1 MLHIPF
7 GHTIHRDCNGMTR
20 RHMLHVGATGLFGGL
35 TLPRLLESE
44 SRAAASVARAKSC
57 IFLFLEGGPPHQ
69 DMWDP
74 KPEAPIEIRG
84 PFNPIATSVPGT
96 FVVEYCTLSA
106 KIAHKFTILRSHSH
120 ADNGHTTGYHYVMTG
135 RRAAFADGENPI
147 PNNSLYPSIGS
158 VISREL
164 GPKGSV
170 PPYINIPHPMQAGGP
185 GFYGAEHAPF
195 VIESDPS
202 QSDFEV
208 KDLSPLSSV
217 SAPRMELRRRLLA
230 GVERPDPKNPGRAG
244 VMSTYYEKAYG
255 LISSAAARKAF
266 DIHSEPD
273 SVRDRY
279 GRTQLGQCALFARR
293 LVEAGCRFVGV
304 DGPGWD
310 VHLNCFPSL
319 KDDLIPPADRAFS
332 ALVDD
337 LDQRGLLDSTLVI
350 MMGEMGRTPRV
361 NAQAGRDHWSMA
373 QTCIFAGG
381 GIKPGQVIGA
391 TDKYASAVVS
401 DPVGVNDILKTICHL
416 MGIDSDKTYYS
427 PIGRP
432 IPVVDGGKVLTD
444 LIA

>member
-1 MLHIPF
+1 MWHIPF
-7 GHTIHRDCNGMTR
+7 GRTIRRDCNGISR
-20 RHMLHVGATGLFGGL
+20 RHMLHVGAMGLFGGL

-44 SRAAASVARAKSC
+44 ARAGASAARAKSC

-74 KPEAPIEIRG
+74 KPDAPIEIRG

-96 FVVEYCTLSA
+96 FVVEHCTLSA

-158 VISREL
+158 IVSREL
-164 GPKGSV
+164 GTNGSV
-170 PPYINIPHPMQAGGP
+170 PPYVNIPHPMQAGGP

-208 KDLSPLSSV
+208 KDLSALSSV
-217 SAPRMELRRRLLA
+217 SASRMELRRRLLA
-230 GVERPDPKNPGRAG
+230 GVERSEQKSPGRAG

-273 SVRDRY
+273 ALRDRY

-332 ALVDD
+332 ALVED
-337 LDQRGLLDSTLVI
+337 LDQRGLLDSTLVV

-373 QTCIFAGG
+373 QTCLFAGG

-401 DPVGVNDILKTICHL
+401 DPMGVNDILKTICHL

-432 IPVVDGGKVLTD
+432 IPVVDGGRVLSD